1 VIGSNPPIPT
11 KIDIMKGIKLNIVG
25 EISNETKE
33 KFNKLIIN
41 KDKKLEI
48 MRNLTI
54 NIKKKKKR

>member
-1 VIGSNPPIPT
+1 
-11 KIDIMKGIKLNIVG
+11 MKGIKLNIVG